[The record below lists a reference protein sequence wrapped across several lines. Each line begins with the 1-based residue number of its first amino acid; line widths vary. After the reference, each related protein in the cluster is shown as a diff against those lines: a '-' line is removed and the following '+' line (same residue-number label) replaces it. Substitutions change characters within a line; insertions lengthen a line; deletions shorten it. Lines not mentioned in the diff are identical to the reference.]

1 MVYILSFKD
10 YEDLNPALASF
21 SLFAAWNFTS
31 QFYISKLKHMNLKKN
46 QMSPPF
52 HSFLRHLLGC
62 TQIGYECYMVRHFI
76 LTHGFKEDAPNSAM
90 HICDNQLN
98 LCNAISDLQNFF
110 LFKVKQQLRFPL
122 SLIGLRIFILKC
134 QFLPLEIRILPTNHF
149 NSLTSLKELSINGF
163 LSSHKY
169 HDKILNNRWHTP
181 VAEQLQLLIFDFI
194 KTVTQPNLSVYR
206 TCFLLQQL
214 QLVTFMSIC

>member
-10 YEDLNPALASF
+10 YEDINPALASF
-21 SLFAAWNFTS
+21 SLFAAWNFTTS

-62 TQIGYECYMVRHFI
+62 TQIGYECCMVRHFI
-76 LTHGFKEDAPNSAM
+76 LTHGFKKYAPIVTM

-122 SLIGLRIFILKC
+122 SLIEPHIFILKC

-149 NSLTSLKELSINGF
+149 KSLTSLK
-163 LSSHKY
+163 
-169 HDKILNNRWHTP
+169 KI
-181 VAEQLQLLIFDFI
+181 
-194 KTVTQPNLSVYR
+194 VYQR
-206 TCFLLQQL
+206 FSFQ
-214 QLVTFMSIC
+214 S